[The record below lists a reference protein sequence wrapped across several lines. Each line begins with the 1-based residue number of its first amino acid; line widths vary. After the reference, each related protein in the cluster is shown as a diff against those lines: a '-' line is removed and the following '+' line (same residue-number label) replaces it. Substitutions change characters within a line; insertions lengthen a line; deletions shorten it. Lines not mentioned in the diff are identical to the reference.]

1 MLTTK
6 FLYELEKN
14 NNSQVKIRV
23 RSSKGKSWYK
33 EDFSIKGIVRANKY
47 YNAQLELLS
56 RDVIS
61 GLRIDLINVGG
72 K

>member
-6 FLYELEKN
+6 FLYEIEKN
-14 NNSQVKIRV
+14 NNSQKKIRV

-33 EDFSIKGIVRANKY
+33 EDFTFQGILRANEY
-47 YNAQLELLS
+47 YNEQLQLLS

-61 GLRIDLINVGG
+61 GLRVDII
-72 K
+72 